1 LSLLI
6 LPAEERDFPELW
18 PIFHHVVSRENTH
31 CYNPETA
38 YEEARAIWMSPDVW
52 TYKAM
57 QGGEIVGTFL
67 IRHNFSVW
75 GRHATANGSYMV
87 HPAARGQGVGRAM
100 GVYSLAEAQ
109 ARGFSAMQ
117 FNSVVSTN
125 TASVRLW
132 QSLGFQLI
140 GTVPQAYRHSALGMV
155 DIHIMHRFLADLPT
169 E

>member
-1 LSLLI
+1 LGIALSLQI
-6 LPAEERDFPELW
+6 LPADPDDFPELW

-57 QGGEIVGTFL
+57 QGSEIVGTYL

-87 HPAARGQGVGRAM
+87 HPASRGHGVGRAM
-100 GVYSLAEAQ
+100 GLHSLAEAR
-109 ARGFSAMQ
+109 AKGFDAMQ

-125 TASVRLW
+125 AASFRLW
-132 QSLGFQLI
+132 QSLGFELI
-140 GTVPQAYRHSALGMV
+140 GTVPKAYRHSTLGMV
-155 DIHIMHRFLADLPT
+155 DIHIMHRFL
-169 E
+169 

>member
-1 LSLLI
+1 MNLSI
-6 LPAEERDFPELW
+6 TPATEDDFPEIW

-31 CYNPETA
+31 CYNPETS
-38 YEEARAIWMSPDVW
+38 YEEARTIWLAPDVW
-52 TYKAM
+52 TYKAL
-57 QGGEIVGTFL
+57 QGGEIVGTYL
-67 IRHNFSVW
+67 IRPNFSVW

-100 GVYSLAEAQ
+100 GQHSLEQ
-109 ARGFSAMQ
+109 ARLKGFRAMQ
-117 FNSVVSTN
+117 FNSVVATN

-140 GTVPQAYRHSALGMV
+140 GRVPGAYRHFTEGYT
-155 DIHIMHRFLADLPT
+155 DILVMHRFLDNHK